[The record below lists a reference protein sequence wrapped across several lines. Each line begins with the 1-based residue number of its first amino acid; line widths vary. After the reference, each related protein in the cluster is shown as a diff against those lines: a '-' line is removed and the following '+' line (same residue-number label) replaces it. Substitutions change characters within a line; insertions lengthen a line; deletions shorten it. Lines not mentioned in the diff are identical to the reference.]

1 MLKRALTSFLTH
13 SSSHRVK
20 CAAMSAVTI
29 EQSNNKWDLYAGVLV
44 ERLPVIS
51 KSFNKVEQEYS
62 VEILIKFINFLNL
75 IVSFVSIIQDHLNQ
89 IEFEKSYKS
98 DFEIRDENDKLLKQ
112 LTHQKGNFDEIDA
125 ALQQTAQ
132 DMKDAWKDELHT
144 FQLSSRITEA
154 DRKSDVKSTNR
165 KLEETLIL
173 LVEQMVGDKKLML
186 LPQGKRRD
194 GETMR
199 QTAERVLKENC
210 GDGIEVL
217 FYGNAPCG
225 FYKWK
230 YPNNQ
235 RKETVGAKVFFF
247 RSVYKKG
254 RVSDKQPNY
263 EWLDK
268 DEFNEKL
275 KNQYADSVSQ
285 FLL

>member
-1 MLKRALTSFLTH
+1 MT
-13 SSSHRVK
+13 
-20 CAAMSAVTI
+20 
-29 EQSNNKWDLYAGVLV
+29 
-44 ERLPVIS
+44 
-51 KSFNKVEQEYS
+51 
-62 VEILIKFINFLNL
+62 
-75 IVSFVSIIQDHLNQ
+75 
-89 IEFEKSYKS
+89 
-98 DFEIRDENDKLLKQ
+98 Q
-112 LTHQKGNFDEIDA
+112 LAQKGNLDDVDT

-132 DMKDAWKDELHT
+132 DLKDAWRDELHK

-154 DRKSDVKSTNR
+154 DRKNDIKSTNR

-173 LVEQMVGDKKLML
+173 LVQQKLGNDNHML
-186 LPQGKRRD
+186 FPQGKRKD

-210 GDGIEVL
+210 GDAIEVM

-230 YPNNQ
+230 YPSDQ
-235 RKETVGAKVFFF
+235 RGETVGAKLFFF

-254 RVSDKQPNY
+254 RIDEKQTKY

-268 DEFNEKL
+268 EELKEKL
-275 KNQYADSVSQ
+275 NKQYANSVSQ

>member
-1 MLKRALTSFLTH
+1 MK
-13 SSSHRVK
+13 
-20 CAAMSAVTI
+20 
-29 EQSNNKWDLYAGVLV
+29 
-44 ERLPVIS
+44 
-51 KSFNKVEQEYS
+51 
-62 VEILIKFINFLNL
+62 
-75 IVSFVSIIQDHLNQ
+75 Q
-89 IEFEKSYKS
+89 IEFEQSYKS
-98 DFEIRDENDKLLKQ
+98 DFEVRDEKDKLITQ
-112 LTHQKGNFDEIDA
+112 LAQKGNLDDVET

-132 DMKDAWKDELHT
+132 DLKDAWRDELQK
-144 FQLSSRITEA
+144 FQLASRITEA
-154 DRKSDVKSTNR
+154 DRKNDVTSTNR

-173 LVEQMVGDKKLML
+173 LVEQKLGNQKHMI

-210 GDGIEVL
+210 GDGIDVI

-230 YPNNQ
+230 YPTDQ
-235 RKETVGAKVFFF
+235 RSESVGAKLFFY
-247 RSVYKKG
+247 RSSFKKG
-254 RVSDKQPNY
+254 NINDKQVKF

-268 DEFNEKL
+268 QEFQGKL